1 MARADGVTMGCGGL
15 GCTARG
21 AAAGAGRSRYASGG
35 AAAVEGERSGAHRG
49 VGAGMDAEDCGS
61 AGDHPAVPDA
71 KYPLHTGARMCGG
84 DPGISRVCGRGRS
97 LAGRRNA
104 AVPLESASVSVDSAA
119 LWRVL
124 SVMSPAAALTK
135 ASGRY
140 LLDALAVAALAQPHH
155 GNPFLHF
162 LLGFGLVGIFFV
174 SIVDASFIPLP
185 VPGMTDIMVVVLA
198 AQHTNVFL
206 LVGLTT
212 VGSALGGLFSH
223 KVGRAGGIAFL
234 EKHVKKSIFKRVC
247 DWMNRHAILS
257 VALPAAL
264 PPPMP
269 LSPFVLAA
277 GALEMSRRK
286 FMTTFTISRCLR
298 HVAAAAI
305 GIYF

>member
-1 MARADGVTMGCGGL
+1 
-15 GCTARG
+15 
-21 AAAGAGRSRYASGG
+21 
-35 AAAVEGERSGAHRG
+35 
-49 VGAGMDAEDCGS
+49 
-61 AGDHPAVPDA
+61 
-71 KYPLHTGARMCGG
+71 
-84 DPGISRVCGRGRS
+84 
-97 LAGRRNA
+97 
-104 AVPLESASVSVDSAA
+104 
-119 LWRVL
+119 
-124 SVMSPAAALTK
+124 MSPAAALTN

-223 KVGRAGGIAFL
+223 KVGRAGGMAFL

-286 FMTTFTISRCLR
+286 FMMTFTISRCLR

-305 GIYF
+305 GIYFGPHVLHVWNMFSRKWGPAILIALWSVILISVGFAFWRLYKTSKEMGEGKRAGTRSPQPASAPQG

>member
-1 MARADGVTMGCGGL
+1 M
-15 GCTARG
+15 
-21 AAAGAGRSRYASGG
+21 
-35 AAAVEGERSGAHRG
+35 
-49 VGAGMDAEDCGS
+49 
-61 AGDHPAVPDA
+61 
-71 KYPLHTGARMCGG
+71 
-84 DPGISRVCGRGRS
+84 
-97 LAGRRNA
+97 
-104 AVPLESASVSVDSAA
+104 DSAA

-124 SVMSPAAALTK
+124 SVMSPAAALTN

-223 KVGRAGGIAFL
+223 KVGRAGGMAFL

-305 GIYF
+305 GIYFGPHVLRVWNMFSRKWGPPILIALWSVILISVGFAFWRLYKTSKEMGEGKRAGTRSPQPASAPQG